1 VPGEFARE
9 SGIRI
14 INDLGA
20 AFFTY
25 PGHSFGIAFEIY
37 DGDFKQLAQPARYW
51 ETQHP
56 LGLTGLARLSVAVE
70 SVEAAV
76 TRLHELAEVS
86 EIGPVTRPRASARG
100 VQMQVGTAVWE
111 LLEPTGD
118 GPLADYLGR
127 YGQRIRSTVFK
138 AGNLTAVEKH
148 LTAQG
153 FDLIPGRR
161 GRRAGHQ
168 PGSEQEPAFGVH
180 RVDST
185 RAAAGQRTC
194 WAPSAAALGPAGP
207 GAYASRLAGTVR
219 LRLRADLATPACHYR
234 AKELHLEHDRRIQG
248 RHPGQGQQVV
258 RGSGVH
264 GPVSRSLVS
273 RSLSWRV
280 QQRTGLP

>member
-1 VPGEFARE
+1 MAGKWQLIHPNHINAIVDGYEATIEHFRDRVGFTLDRRIPDSGDGTDACLMTLGGVMFEFFAPKERGERGQGRLLARYGDHYVGIEYHVPDVTGAREFARE

-25 PGHSFGIAFEIY
+25 PGSSFGIAFEIY
-37 DGDFKQLAQPARYW
+37 DGDFTQLAQPARYW

-86 EIGPVTRPRASARG
+86 EIGPVSRPRASARG

-153 FDLIPGRR
+153 FDLIPGDAD
-161 GRRAGHQ
+161 GVLAIN
-168 PGSEQEPAFGVH
+168 PA
-180 RVDST
+180 
-185 RAAAGQRTC
+185 QNKN
-194 WAPSAAALGPAGP
+194 L
-207 GAYASRLAGTVR
+207 L
-219 LRLRADLATPACHYR
+219 
-234 AKELHLEHDRRIQG
+234 LEF
-248 RHPGQGQQVV
+248 
-258 RGSGVH
+258 
-264 GPVSRSLVS
+264 
-273 RSLSWRV
+273 
-280 QQRTGLP
+280 TE